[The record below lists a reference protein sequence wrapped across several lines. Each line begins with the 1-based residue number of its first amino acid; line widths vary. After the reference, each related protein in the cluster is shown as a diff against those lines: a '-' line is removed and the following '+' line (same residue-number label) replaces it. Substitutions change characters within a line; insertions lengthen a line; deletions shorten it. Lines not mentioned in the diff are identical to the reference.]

1 MRPLANRLVLSEM
14 MKTSLYPSRKKGFT
28 LVELLVVITIV
39 VSLASVAF
47 IAANKAIN
55 TARERKSQKDCA
67 DLALAINNFIADHQG
82 ILPVE
87 ERPENDQFIT
97 TDVGD
102 SARLITILLDREK
115 INPMD
120 KVNKTGKKYISGTV
134 ADTKQD
140 GLFFSGQDAGMYDP
154 WGSPYFVIMDTNED
168 EEIADPTAPNKP
180 IYSRVIVYGVGMD
193 KEGSQKDKKITNK
206 DLNADNVYSWRK

>member
-1 MRPLANRLVLSEM
+1 M
-14 MKTSLYPSRKKGFT
+14 MKTPLSPSRKKGFT

-39 VSLASVAF
+39 VALASVAF

-87 ERPENDQFIT
+87 ERPENDGFIT
-97 TDVGD
+97 TDVSD
-102 SARLITILLDREK
+102 PSRLVTILLDREK
-115 INPMD
+115 GNPLD
-120 KVNKTGKKYISGTV
+120 KVNRTGKKYVSGTV
-134 ADTKQD
+134 ADIKQD
-140 GLFFSGQDAGMYDP
+140 GLFISGEDTGMYDP

-168 EEIADPTAPNKP
+168 EEISDPTDPK
-180 IYSRVIVYGVGMD
+180 ISVYSARVIVYGVGMD
-193 KEGSQKDKKITNK
+193 KSGSQKDKKITDK
-206 DLNADNVYSWRK
+206 ELNADNVYSWKK